1 MNLMPS
7 LFRVWRWLFGAMGVI
22 VLWGSGMMVAASL
35 RWHWSNPRPFGNN
48 IADLTWRSNGVY
60 VAVADH
66 GQLFTSGD
74 LATWHARETGTPL
87 ALRAVTY
94 LGNRLVVVG
103 EAGVV
108 IWADTPDSL
117 NHGSLGTRDWL
128 EGIVSINGLAV
139 AVGDHGA
146 VYTTPNGQSWTR
158 QPAGIT
164 NWLRSVTWGRGLFC
178 AVGEFGFAATSPD
191 GTNWIRRTTSV
202 TNHLNRVTWVDTG
215 FLAVGENGRALLSD
229 PAGSAWRDS
238 KTGTTNHLNAAAIDN
253 APQGMLIAG
262 DNALRLY
269 FPPVWNDEL
278 NTNRTARPAFG
289 IPYLALLWKGT
300 EMILGGRTGALY
312 RGCRSGFGFNW
323 VSDFPEERPWLFDLA
338 ARSAFGTNIT
348 PIFVQGSI
356 QFTTNATTNTFYS
369 AVGEGATLL
378 ESDDGR
384 TWQSAA
390 APDYLGSP
398 PVFLGVGGHDSLLVA
413 VGSGGNLAY
422 STVGYQPVVRTNLV
436 PVSPGPGQPTNFV
449 PVVVTNLVNT
459 FGLDW
464 NKAPTLPVLTN
475 YQGVC
480 ATTGL
485 FVITGAGGT
494 ILTSPTGTNQW
505 TIRNTPRRTFLS
517 SVVAFPGGFV
527 AVGDGGVVVTS
538 TDGVKWVDR
547 SPSGIEWIY
556 RIRWV
561 GDQLVAVGQG
571 GRILTSTD
579 AAIWTARV
587 SGTPL
592 WLNDVVRVNNTLY
605 AVGVQGI
612 VLASFDSGVTWSA
625 LEIPTGKSLYAAA
638 THSGQLV
645 VAGVEGIVL
654 RAQSGDWPQAVRFL
668 NYPRNPSENLFQ
680 FIGSQDQR
688 FRLDRGAV
696 VDSWTDGPE
705 FEITDP
711 DGILLFFDPTPNAE
725 AEQWFRSVTVP

>member
-7 LFRVWRWLFGAMGVI
+7 HFRPWRWLFDALGVI
-22 VLWGSGMMVAASL
+22 VLLGSGMTGAASL

-60 VAVADH
+60 VAVGDR
-66 GQLFTSGD
+66 GQLFTSED
-74 LATWHARETGTPL
+74 LATWRMRETGTAL

-94 LGNRLVVVG
+94 LGNRLLAVG

-108 IWADTPDSL
+108 IWADTPDYL
-117 NHGSLGTRDWL
+117 NHGSLGTGDWL
-128 EGIVSINGLAV
+128 ESIVSINGLAV

-158 QPAGIT
+158 QLAGIT
-164 NWLRSVTWGRGLFC
+164 NWLRGVTWGNGLFC
-178 AVGEFGFAATSPD
+178 AVGEYGFAATSLD
-191 GTNWIRRTTSV
+191 GTNWIRRTSSV

-229 PAGSAWRDS
+229 RAGSTWRDS

-253 APQGMLIAG
+253 VPQGMMIAG

-269 FPPVWNDEL
+269 IPPVWNNEL
-278 NTNRTARPAFG
+278 NTNRTARPASG
-289 IPYLALLWKGT
+289 ISYLALLWNGT

-312 RGCRSGFGFNW
+312 RGRRSEFGFNW

-378 ESDDGR
+378 ESDDGYI
-384 TWQSAA
+384 WQPAA
-390 APDYLGSP
+390 GPDYPGTL
-398 PVFLGVGGHDSLLVA
+398 PVFLGVGGRDSLLVA

-422 STVGYQPVVRTNLV
+422 STVGYHPVVSTNLV
-436 PVSPGPGQPTNFV
+436 PVSPGPGQSTNFV
-449 PVVVTNLVNT
+449 AVVVTNWVNT

-464 NKAPTLPVLTN
+464 NKVPTLPVLTN

-480 ATTGL
+480 ATTSL

-505 TIRNTPRRTFLS
+505 TIRNSPRRTFLS
-517 SVVAFPGGFV
+517 SVAAFPGGFV
-527 AVGDGGVVVTS
+527 AVGDGGVVLTS

-547 SPSGIEWIY
+547 SPSGTDWIY
-556 RIRWV
+556 RIRWL

-571 GRILTSTD
+571 GRIFTSPNAT
-579 AAIWTARV
+579 IWTSRV
-587 SGTPL
+587 SGTTR
-592 WLNDVVRVNNTLY
+592 WLNDVVRIGNTLY

-625 LEIPTGKSLYAAA
+625 LEIPTGKSLYTAAA
-638 THSGQLV
+638 QEGQLV

-654 RAQSGDWPQAVRFL
+654 RAQSGAWPQPVRFL
-668 NYPRNPSENLFQ
+668 NYPRNASENLFQ
-680 FIGSQDQR
+680 LSGSQDQR
-688 FRLDRGAV
+688 FRLDRGSA
-696 VDSWTDGPE
+696 VDSWIDGPE
-705 FEITDP
+705 FEITNP
-711 DGILLFFDPTPNAE
+711 EGILFFFDSTPNAE